1 MANSICEI
9 CGNNFGK
16 DGAFMLKGNAI
27 CSSCVVDQGF
37 IPLISPEKKMFD
49 PNSIPREDWT
59 CSLCKRN
66 LKDVLEDWLEF
77 NMSGILCNHCNS
89 I

>member
-1 MANSICEI
+1 MANTICEV
-9 CGNNFGK
+9 CGNSFGK
-16 DGAFMLKGNAI
+16 DGAFFFKGNAC
-27 CSSCVVDQGF
+27 CSQCVKDAGF
-37 IPLISPEKKMFD
+37 IPVVGKEEKLFD
-49 PNSIPREDWT
+49 PNSIAREDWT

-66 LKDVLEDWLEF
+66 LKDIPEDWLEF